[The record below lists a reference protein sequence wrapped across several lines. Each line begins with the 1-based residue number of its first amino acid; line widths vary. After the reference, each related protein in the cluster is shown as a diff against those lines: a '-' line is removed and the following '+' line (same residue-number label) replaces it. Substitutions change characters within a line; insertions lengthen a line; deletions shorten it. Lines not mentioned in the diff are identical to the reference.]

1 MELCILGGIVLMVV
15 GFVTSGH
22 RGGTFVVCG
31 VVLVG
36 LASLELS
43 IREHFAGYRSHSAL
57 LALAAA
63 VGTVALVAYVA
74 GPPRAA
80 LAGVGAG
87 VFAVTFFVLRAAFRR
102 RTGGMAFRA

>member
-1 MELCILGGIVLMVV
+1 MIV
-15 GFVTSGH
+15 GFVERGH
-22 RGGTFVVCG
+22 RGGVLVVCG

-36 LASLELS
+36 VASLELS

-63 VGTVALVAYVA
+63 VGTVALLAYVV

-80 LAGVGAG
+80 LAGVAAA
-87 VFAVTFFVLRAAFRR
+87 VFGIVFFLLRAAFRR